1 MTKDN
6 ARHNL
11 LQRPRD
17 VPVRTS
23 LGVMAIAFYVVLL
36 VSSANDWFA
45 FYFDVSLNAT
55 TWMGRIGLL
64 MLPPIAYWVTY
75 RVCLGLQRS
84 DRAMLEHGIETGII
98 KRLPHGE
105 FIEVHQPLAGVD
117 DHGHAIPLEYQGA
130 SVPRKM
136 NQLGIGGA
144 PVPGSLLTPDPPEET
159 AELTRARH
167 ELASAEAAHSDSDAF
182 KRRGDRRPSP
192 GGHLRP
198 HPRDRR
204 LDRSS
209 RSAPRSPI
217 VRPGGRSHEREAPV
231 RVDTMMQGTSIA
243 ELADEAR
250 DREKAGYDGLWT
262 FETAHDPFVQLMPVA
277 EHSERL
283 AVGTAIA
290 VAFARSPMT
299 MAYTANDL
307 QNHSRGRLLL
317 GLGSQVKPHIER
329 RFNMPWSSPA
339 PRMREYISALR
350 AIWASWNSGERLN
363 FRGDFYSHTLMTP
376 FFSPGP
382 NPWGPPRV
390 YLAAVGEHMTRVA
403 GEVCDGL
410 IPHPLTTQRY
420 LRERTLPLLEEGL
433 AASGRTLDGFSISLQ
448 GLVVTGR
455 TEEEMAAA
463 DLGVRRQIAFYG
475 STPAYHGVLE
485 LHGWGELGVELNRLS
500 RSTDEDRWVR
510 MGELIDDDVLAAFA
524 VVAEPD
530 ALGPALVAR
539 FGDIV
544 DRFTFYTPY
553 EIDEALLAP
562 AIEALRSA

>member
-1 MTKDN
+1 M
-6 ARHNL
+6 
-11 LQRPRD
+11 
-17 VPVRTS
+17 
-23 LGVMAIAFYVVLL
+23 
-36 VSSANDWFA
+36 
-45 FYFDVSLNAT
+45 
-55 TWMGRIGLL
+55 
-64 MLPPIAYWVTY
+64 
-75 RVCLGLQRS
+75 
-84 DRAMLEHGIETGII
+84 
-98 KRLPHGE
+98 
-105 FIEVHQPLAGVD
+105 
-117 DHGHAIPLEYQGA
+117 
-130 SVPRKM
+130 
-136 NQLGIGGA
+136 
-144 PVPGSLLTPDPPEET
+144 
-159 AELTRARH
+159 
-167 ELASAEAAHSDSDAF
+167 
-182 KRRGDRRPSP
+182 
-192 GGHLRP
+192 
-198 HPRDRR
+198 
-204 LDRSS
+204 
-209 RSAPRSPI
+209 
-217 VRPGGRSHEREAPV
+217 

-433 AASGRTLDGFSISLQ
+433 ATSGRALDGFSISLQ

-475 STPAYHGVLE
+475 STPAYHGGARAARLGRARRGAQPAVAQHRRRPVGA
-485 LHGWGELGVELNRLS
+485 HGRADRRRRARRVRRGGRAGRARAR
-500 RSTDEDRWVR
+500 RSS
-510 MGELIDDDVLAAFA
+510 
-524 VVAEPD
+524 
-530 ALGPALVAR
+530 AR

-553 EIDEALLAP
+553 AIDEALLAP